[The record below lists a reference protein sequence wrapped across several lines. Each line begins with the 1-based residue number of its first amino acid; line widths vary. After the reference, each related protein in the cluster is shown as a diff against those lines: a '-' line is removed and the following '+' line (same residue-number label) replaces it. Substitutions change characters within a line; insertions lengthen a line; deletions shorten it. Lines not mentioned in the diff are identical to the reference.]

1 MRRLLVPAA
10 LGAGLV
16 ALSWWSSTWPL
27 ARQHP
32 GGFAAVVL
40 GQLALC
46 GACAAWVAWRRPDGR
61 GVLLIVILAALGA
74 RLVLVPHAPDVSGD
88 INRYVWDG
96 RVQGA
101 GINPYRYAPADPE
114 VASLRDEA
122 VYPGINRKPVPT
134 IYPPVAEAS
143 FAGLHLVGLRSVTSL
158 KLALV
163 LLETA
168 GVVALALLLARLGIH
183 PAAVVLYAWQ
193 PLAILEVGRSG
204 HIDALAVL
212 LLVVA
217 LLVHV
222 TGRPLGAAATLAAAA
237 LVKPYAALALP
248 ALVWSRGRRRPAAL
262 AAFAGVAVVA
272 YLPYLGV
279 GRGVLGYLPGYLDE
293 EGFESGRRFYLLA
306 RIDDAVGAGRIGPL
320 DAAQAYQLLVL
331 ACLAAVALWCWR
343 HPPRT
348 TRAVVDRALA
358 AMLVAFVLTSPTY
371 PWYALMLLALAPAAS
386 GILAAPALLVGSSAT
401 LLYLQWWLPGAPSW
415 PQHLTWGLGALAL
428 AAAAGAASLRRLP
441 RMRARLGQA

>member
-1 MRRLLVPAA
+1 MRSLLVPIA

-16 ALSWWSSTWPL
+16 ALSWWSSTWAL

-32 GGFAAVVL
+32 GGFAVVVV

-46 GACAAWVAWRRPDGR
+46 GACAAWVAWTRPEGR
-61 GVLLIVILAALGA
+61 GALLIVILAALAA

-96 RVQGA
+96 RVQAA

-114 VASLRDEA
+114 VAGLRDDA

-134 IYPPVAEAS
+134 IYPPVAEAA
-143 FAGLHLVGLRSVTSL
+143 FAGFHLVGLRSVTAL

-168 GVVALALLLARLGIH
+168 GVVALALLLARLGLH
-183 PAAVVLYAWQ
+183 PAGAVLYAWQ

-204 HIDALAVL
+204 HVDALAVL

-222 TGRPLGAAATLAAAA
+222 AGRPLGAAATLAAAA

-248 ALVWSRGRRRPAAL
+248 ALVWSRGRRRAAVVV
-262 AAFAGVAVVA
+262 AFAGVAVAA

-293 EGFESGRRFYLLA
+293 EGFASGRRFYLLA
-306 RIDDAVGAGRIGPL
+306 RVDDAVGVGRIGPV

-331 ACLAAVALWCWR
+331 ACLAAVAAWCWR
-343 HPPRT
+343 HPPRSP
-348 TRAVVDRALA
+348 RAVVDRAVA

-371 PWYALMLLALAPAAS
+371 PWYVLMLLALAPAAS
-386 GILAAPALLVGSSAT
+386 RRLAVPALLVGSSAT

-415 PQHLTWGLGALAL
+415 PQHVTWGLGAVALAL
-428 AAAAGAASLRRLP
+428 AAVGATARRP
-441 RMRARLGQA
+441 RSSRARLRQA